1 MATETQLVPID
12 NQLRLVL
19 FGLECALD
27 VEFAPDVVEQIFAD
41 AQADAR
47 NEKRYTLWLGPR
59 LKVTAHVARLKV
71 TAHVEGYE
79 PEDLWLTVE
88 AHTPFN
94 PTLPAILERARYQA
108 YRLERW
114 QESEPPAV

>member
-59 LKVTAHVARLKV
+59 LKVTAHV
-71 TAHVEGYE
+71 EGYE